1 MDGLELWFN
10 GQSTKG
16 RPGPAIFR
24 SLRQPDGT
32 WGAAEEIVST
42 FAGEPTLSG
51 DGKTLYFVHHYYSED
66 LGTMLEA
73 DIYVSTALK

>member
-1 MDGLELWFN
+1 MWFY

-16 RPGPAIFR
+16 RPGPSIFR

-32 WGAAEEIVST
+32 WGAAEEIIST

-51 DGKTLYFVHHYYSED
+51 DGKTLYFVHHYFSED
-66 LGTMLEA
+66 LSRMLEA
-73 DIYVSTALK
+73 DIYVTTRKTP